1 MKRLLCVGVFCFLLV
16 SCGPPQDGYG
26 TYEHDDGTYV
36 GAYKDGN
43 MHGQDTYTF
52 SDGTEYIG
60 EWKNNLRHGQ
70 GTDTFANGPMYV
82 GEWKDGKPREGTEYN
97 KNRNVIAT
105 YSESVQKHV
114 NY

>member
-1 MKRLLCVGVFCFLLV
+1 MKKIISAAILCLLLV
-16 SCGPPQDGYG
+16 SCGPPQDGHG
-26 TYEHDDGTYV
+26 TYEYDNGTYV

-70 GTDTFANGPMYV
+70 GTDTFATGPMYV
-82 GEWKDGKPREGTEYN
+82 GEKKDGKPWEGNEYN

-105 YSESVQKHV
+105 YSEGVKKPA
-114 NY
+114 N

>member
-1 MKRLLCVGVFCFLLV
+1 
-16 SCGPPQDGYG
+16 
-26 TYEHDDGTYV
+26 
-36 GAYKDGN
+36 

-52 SDGTEYIG
+52 FDGTKYIG

-82 GEWKDGKPREGTEYN
+82 GEWKDGKPCEGIEYN

-105 YSESVQKHV
+105 YSEGVKKPV
-114 NY
+114 N